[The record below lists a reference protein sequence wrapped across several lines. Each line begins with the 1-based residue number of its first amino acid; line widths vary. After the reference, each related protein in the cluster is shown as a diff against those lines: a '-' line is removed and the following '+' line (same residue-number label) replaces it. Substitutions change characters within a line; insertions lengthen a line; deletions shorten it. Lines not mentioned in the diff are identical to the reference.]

1 MIYHEVV
8 QQSPE
13 WFRMRLGLATASCF
27 HRIVTPVKAEPSKS
41 MDEYANG
48 LIGELITG
56 ANSETFKSYWMERGS
71 QMEAEASASYEVITD
86 FTLDRG
92 GFLTDDNM
100 TVGASPDRRVLK
112 FGSVVAG
119 VEIKCPDPSTHI
131 ANLLRLKEGS
141 IDPFYKPQVQGQIL
155 IGEFEFVD
163 WFSYHPDMPPAHI
176 RTYRDDA
183 YCEKL
188 KRALDAFTGLMD
200 EKISELTSIGV
211 IIPERPIV
219 QMYREQMNF
228 EQEDLPNYLMAG

>member
-1 MIYHEVV
+1 MIYHEVT

-27 HRIVTPVKAEPSKS
+27 HRIITPVKVEPSKS
-41 MDEYANG
+41 MGEYANG
-48 LIGELITG
+48 LIAELITG
-56 ANSETFKSYWMERGS
+56 ENSETFKSYWMERGA
-71 QMEAEASASYEVITD
+71 QMEAEASAAYEFITG

-100 TVGASPDRRVLK
+100 TVGASPDRRIIDLGLVI
-112 FGSVVAG
+112 GG

-141 IDPFYKPQVQGQIL
+141 IDPFYKPQVQGQML
-155 IGEFEFVD
+155 IGELEFVD

-188 KRALDAFTGLMD
+188 KRALDAFTDLME
-200 EKISELTSIGV
+200 EKSSVLTSIGV
-211 IIPERPIV
+211 IIPERPIL
-219 QMYREQMNF
+219 QMYREMK
-228 EQEDLPNYLMAG
+228 

>member
-1 MIYHEVV
+1 MIYHEVA

-27 HRIVTPVKAEPSKS
+27 DKIITPKTAEPSKS
-41 MDEYANG
+41 MDDYANS

-56 ANSETFKSYWMERGS
+56 ESSEKFQSYWMERGA

-112 FGSVVAG
+112 LGSVVGG
-119 VEIKCPDPSTHI
+119 VEIKCPKPETHI
-131 ANLLRLKEGS
+131 ANLLRKGE
-141 IDPFYKPQVQGQIL
+141 IDPSYKPQVQGQIL

-200 EKISELTSIGV
+200 EKISVLTNIGV

-228 EQEDLPNYLMAG
+228 EQENLPNYLMAG